1 MEPAAPSCNMIMI
14 ADQASVNAHGRHL
27 DENRVYPSDKVP
39 AHVAN
44 KILESGSEPVRCD
57 LSLEDMLGD
66 YEYDDPSE
74 EDKILMDRIADHV
87 GNDNSD
93 MAIKH
98 AAVRSVLL
106 SCKIAHLMIKQNY
119 QSAIN
124 STTNTLCQLANDIF
138 ERIERHR
145 KMIYGCFRSEFDNV
159 QLGMLMYDMY
169 PHFMPPSLGPSEK
182 RVWMSYVGE
191 AIVAATNIDHA
202 LDERAAWAKTDCSLS
217 GEFKS
222 ELCIL
227 VGAIRRLHDPPCY
240 TKPFLDARSQLTAW
254 QQMNAVENESVST
267 RVVVVEAVKIR
278 ENLAKAVQEAI
289 AYERHQYHSVCQMM
303 CNNMKD
309 HLETSCILTRGRTL
323 AILADL
329 RSTRHN
335 LAYFLLSEM
344 HIFDSFTMA
353 RIRGAMKQ
361 ARCMSYVE
369 RSISLA
375 KFRELADRVHNR
387 SAPSPQGGEEQQQ
400 EGEEQQQQQEIEYDP
415 EMPPL
420 EGEEEQEDEQVEEE
434 QPPADEEEGAVGD
447 VTQEEPAGE
456 QPQAEEGEHES
467 QPGPSDNQV
476 VPESSETP
484 TPAEDEETQSADEGE
499 SQELE
504 GSQELEEDTQQLIIS
519 RPAAPLTDSE
529 TDSDSDDEE
538 VTRIP
543 VGFNLMTSPVLQPMT
558 RSATAAATAG
568 GSFVTAPRPGLKRQY
583 TMVHTRSRPS
593 ENQQQPKKKSK
604 K

>member
-44 KILESGSEPVRCD
+44 KILESGTETVRCD
-57 LSLEDMLGD
+57 LTLEDMLGD
-66 YEYDDPSE
+66 YEYDDPTE
-74 EDKILMDRIADHV
+74 EEKILMDRIADHV

-124 STTNTLCQLANDIF
+124 SATNILCQLANDIF
-138 ERIERHR
+138 ERIERQR

-159 QLGMLMYDMY
+159 QLGRLMYDMY
-169 PHFMPPSLGPSEK
+169 PHFMPTNLGPSEK

-202 LDERAAWAKTDCSLS
+202 LDERAAWAKTDCSLP

-222 ELCIL
+222 EMCVL

-240 TKPFLDARSQLTAW
+240 TKPFLDARSQLAVW
-254 QQMNAVENESVST
+254 QQMKAIESESVST
-267 RVVVVEAVKIR
+267 HVVVVEALKLR
-278 ENLAKAVQEAI
+278 ENLAKAVQETI
-289 AYERHQYHSVCQMM
+289 AYERHQYHRVCQMM

-309 HLETSCILTRGRTL
+309 HLETTCMLARGRTL
-323 AILADL
+323 ATLADL
-329 RSTRHN
+329 RSTRYN
-335 LAYFLLSEM
+335 LALFLLSEM
-344 HIFDSFTMA
+344 HIFDSFTMP

-369 RSISLA
+369 RTISLA

-387 SAPSPQGGEEQQQ
+387 SAPSPQGVIEEQQQ
-400 EGEEQQQQQEIEYDP
+400 AGEEEQQQQQEIEYDP

-420 EGEEEQEDEQVEEE
+420 EREEEQEDEQVEEE
-434 QPPADEEEGAVGD
+434 PPADEEEGGAVGG

-456 QPQAEEGEHES
+456 ATEEAEEDES

-504 GSQELEEDTQQLIIS
+504 GSQQLILS

-529 TDSDSDDEE
+529 TDSDSEDDDE

-543 VGFNLMTSPVLQPMT
+543 VGFSLMTSPVLQPTT
-558 RSATAAATAG
+558 RSATAAASSG
-568 GSFVTAPRPGLKRQY
+568 TAPRPALKRQY
-583 TMVHTRSRPS
+583 AMVHTRSKSS

>member
-44 KILESGSEPVRCD
+44 KILESGTETVRCD
-57 LSLEDMLGD
+57 LTLEDMLGD
-66 YEYDDPSE
+66 YEYDDPTE
-74 EDKILMDRIADHV
+74 EEKILMDRIADHV

-124 STTNTLCQLANDIF
+124 SATNILCQLANDIF
-138 ERIERHR
+138 ERIERQR

-159 QLGMLMYDMY
+159 QLGRLMYDMY
-169 PHFMPPSLGPSEK
+169 PHFMPTNLGPSEK

-202 LDERAAWAKTDCSLS
+202 LDERAAWAKTDCSLP

-222 ELCIL
+222 EMCVL

-240 TKPFLDARSQLTAW
+240 TKPFLDARSQLAVW
-254 QQMNAVENESVST
+254 QQMKAIESESVST
-267 RVVVVEAVKIR
+267 HVVVVEALKLR
-278 ENLAKAVQEAI
+278 ENLAKAVQETI
-289 AYERHQYHSVCQMM
+289 AYERHQYHRVCQMM

-309 HLETSCILTRGRTL
+309 HLETTCMLARGRTL
-323 AILADL
+323 ATLADL
-329 RSTRHN
+329 RSTRYN
-335 LAYFLLSEM
+335 LALFLLSEM
-344 HIFDSFTMA
+344 NIFDSFTMP

-369 RSISLA
+369 RTISLA

-387 SAPSPQGGEEQQQ
+387 SAPSPQGVIEEQQQ
-400 EGEEQQQQQEIEYDP
+400 AGEEEQQQQQEIEYDP

-420 EGEEEQEDEQVEEE
+420 EREEEQEDEQVEEE
-434 QPPADEEEGAVGD
+434 PPADEEEGGAVGG

-456 QPQAEEGEHES
+456 ATEEAEEDES

-504 GSQELEEDTQQLIIS
+504 GSQQLILS

-529 TDSDSDDEE
+529 TDSDSEDDDE

-543 VGFNLMTSPVLQPMT
+543 VGFSLMTSPVLQPTT
-558 RSATAAATAG
+558 RSATAAASSG
-568 GSFVTAPRPGLKRQY
+568 TAPRPALKRQY
-583 TMVHTRSRPS
+583 AMVHTRSKSS